1 VSVALVELDRAAF
14 AARAD
19 EVLDVYAE
27 AMEVPRA
34 AARGRRSILA
44 THLERDGLVAVGA
57 VEDDGTLVGIAY
69 GYRGAPGQWWH
80 DQVRAALD
88 EQAARRWLDGSFEV
102 CEFHVRPAHQGT
114 GLGRALLTELHI
126 HPNWQGHGLGEALLR
141 ELARD
146 RPERRMLLST
156 PDADTKA
163 FRLYHADGFVDLA
176 RGYHFPGDARPFAI
190 LGARLP
196 LHPHDR
202 VPANT

>member
-1 VSVALVELDRAAF
+1 MSVELVDLDRAEF

-44 THLERDGLVAVGA
+44 THLERDGLAAIGA

-88 EQAARRWLDGSFEV
+88 EDAARRWLDGSFEV

-114 GLGRALLTELHI
+114 GLGRALLAE
-126 HPNWQGHGLGEALLR
+126 
-141 ELARD
+141 
-146 RPERRMLLST
+146 LLSRTDARTAVLTT
-156 PDADTKA
+156 PDLDTRA
-163 FRLYHADGFVDLA
+163 RRFYATAGWGDLV
-176 RGYHFPGDARPFAI
+176 RDLRFPGDPRTFAV
-190 LGARLP
+190 LALP
-196 LHPHDR
+196 L
-202 VPANT
+202 ASNG